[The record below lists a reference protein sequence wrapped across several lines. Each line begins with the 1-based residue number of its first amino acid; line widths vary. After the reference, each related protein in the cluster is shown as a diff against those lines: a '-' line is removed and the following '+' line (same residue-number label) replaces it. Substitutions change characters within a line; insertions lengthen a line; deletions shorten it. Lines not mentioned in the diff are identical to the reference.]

1 MWSTIWHFFFFD
13 PVYNGLIFFIDALP
27 HGDVGIAVILIT
39 VVVKLILFP
48 LSIKAAKTQKVIKEI
63 EPKIKE
69 IKTAITDKQEQARAI
84 MALYKNSGINPFA
97 SILVL
102 FIQIPIVFALYL
114 SVYSGGGVVLPAIN
128 TSILFSFIPEP
139 ETVSMLFLGM
149 LDITQRSLPL
159 ALLAGVFQFIHGY
172 LAFPPIA
179 PKKDGEAPSMKDE
192 FARSLNV
199 QMKYILPVIIGGLA
213 YSLSAIIAIYFIV
226 SSLAAI
232 TQELL
237 IRKHKV

>member
-39 VVVKLILFP
+39 IVVKLILFP

-69 IKTAITDKQEQARAI
+69 IKKDIVDKQEQARAI
-84 MALYKNSGINPFA
+84 MSLYKDSGINPFA

-102 FIQIPIVFALYL
+102 FFQIPIVFALYL
-114 SVYSGGGVVLPAIN
+114 AVNSGGGVQLPAIN
-128 TSILFSFIPEP
+128 VGLLYSFIPEP
-139 ETVSMLFLGM
+139 ETASMLFFGM

-159 ALLAGVFQFIHGY
+159 AILAGVLQFGHGY
-172 LAFPPIA
+172 LAFPPIE
-179 PKKDGEAPSMKDE
+179 PKKDGETPSMKDE
-192 FARSLNV
+192 FARSLSV

-226 SSLAAI
+226 SSVAAI
-232 TQELL
+232 IQELL